1 MMRFHKI
8 ITMKNLIRIP
18 VSFASLL
25 ILMLPLQSQAAR
37 IYVFFDPACMERL
50 EYTYN
55 KSGEG
60 YVSYLVNIGQGEKLV
75 LEVGK
80 ESKDLQNTLPLS
92 YISCSNGQFSQ
103 NTATRIN
110 SDADEVYIIYE
121 ITTKQYLVSPV
132 SLAAYYKR
140 DNQQISYISPK
151 YSFLFN
157 TQYGTIGENI
167 STNPKAQVYF
177 EGRLENPCTGSY
189 IFKQANKGNI
199 NTVADLVFVPE
210 IGVTEERIGFN
221 AADAQQNALILKS
234 IRGRTPERYLMELC
248 GKLPGQSSTSQYD
261 YRQTAVPQD
270 YDVTPKTPY
279 TYLDEKKPATTTT
292 TANTAQ
298 TKYHTVQ
305 KGETLYSLSKRYGVS
320 VEQLRQWNNLGNSN
334 TIRNG
339 GQLQVSASTTS
350 TTSIPSSAS
359 TALNPKG
366 VESDV
371 NTYYPVPYD
380 QTGNTVKYHT
390 VASGE
395 TVASI
400 AMKYGYTEAKFREFN
415 NLGKTDYI
423 KIGQKL
429 KTSDC
434 DCPQPT
440 TAKTITP
447 YYPVNT
453 TDSPASYDKSDVWT
467 SKSVSSSLPAPRSSA
482 NKAASAGI
490 QPYSGGVQY
499 LDTPVPTITSQPNP
513 YQTTTNKST
522 TSSYDNDFIP
532 SAYDEVPATQ
542 RTNTQQVKGVSGFD
556 NDMFSA
562 NSTSRYDYYPSSEPV
577 NQVSEYS
584 NAVTRENGRRVHTV
598 QEGDNMY
605 RIARQYG
612 ITVERL
618 RQLNNLEVNE
628 TLIPYQRLWID

>member
-1 MMRFHKI
+1 MRFNKTF
-8 ITMKNLIRIP
+8 TMMKSLRIP
-18 VSFASLL
+18 ITIASLFVL
-25 ILMLPLQSQAAR
+25 LFPLQSQGAR
-37 IYVFFDPACMERL
+37 IYIFFDPACMERL
-50 EYTYN
+50 EYAYN

-80 ESKDLQNTLPLS
+80 ESKDLQSTLPLS
-92 YISCSNGQFSQ
+92 YLSCSNGQFTQ

-110 SDADEVYIIYE
+110 SDADDVFIIYE
-121 ITTKQYLVSPV
+121 ITSKQYLISPV

-140 DNQQISYISPK
+140 DNQQISYTSPK

-189 IFKQANKGNI
+189 IFKQNSKGNL
-199 NTVADLVFVPE
+199 NTLADLVFIPE
-210 IGVTEERIGFN
+210 IGVTEERIGYN

-248 GKLPGQSSTSQYD
+248 GKLPTQSQASQYD
-261 YRQTAVPQD
+261 RRETSVPQD

-279 TYLDEKKPATTTT
+279 VTYMDDKTPATTTS
-292 TANTAQ
+292 A
-298 TKYHTVQ
+298 KFHTVQ
-305 KGETLYSLSKRYGVS
+305 KGETLYSLSKRYSVS
-320 VEQLRQWNNLGNSN
+320 VDQLRQWNNLGNSN

-339 GQLQVSASTTS
+339 AQLQVSAGTT
-350 TTSIPSSAS
+350 TAIPSNLSSKGTTTGNTAS
-359 TALNPKG
+359 TPA
-366 VESDV
+366 
-371 NTYYPVPYD
+371 NTNYFPVPYD
-380 QTGNTVKYHT
+380 QISGAAQYHT
-390 VASGE
+390 VVSGE

-415 NLGKTDYI
+415 NLSKTDYI

-434 DCPQPT
+434 NCPQQTNT
-440 TAKTITP
+440 T
-447 YYPVNT
+447 YYPINSGT
-453 TDSPASYDKSDVWT
+453 SPSSYEQTGRKEEIFIKGVTGSN
-467 SKSVSSSLPAPRSSA
+467 LPAPRSSA
-482 NKAASAGI
+482 NTTTSAGI
-490 QPYSGGVQY
+490 QPYSSGVQY
-499 LDTPVPTITSQPNP
+499 LDTPVPTITSQANP
-513 YQTTTNKST
+513 YQTATNSNKVSA
-522 TSSYDNDFIP
+522 YDNSYIP
-532 SAYDEVPATQ
+532 DAYDEVPLSQ
-542 RTNTQQVKGVSGFD
+542 RNNTLQAKGASGFD
-556 NDMFSA
+556 NDQFS
-562 NSTSRYDYYPSSEPV
+562 NTSTSRYDYYPSSEPI
-577 NQVSEYS
+577 NQPTDYS
-584 NAVTRENGRRVHTV
+584 TTVTRENGRRVHTV